1 MNYGKITKTQKGFTL
16 LLAVLISSI
25 LIAVGSAIFD
35 IALKE
40 ITLSS
45 SGRESQFAFYS
56 ADTGVECALY
66 WDLKQNA
73 FGTTSPQ
80 NSIKCGG
87 VTIPDATWAPGAG
100 WSRTLNNPNAQDSSY
115 SYVTKFWFPVL
126 PTTDPTSKVPCT
138 YVKVTR
144 LYYPVITTTVESSG
158 YNTCDTGNVLRLERT
173 IRVTY

>member
-1 MNYGKITKTQKGFTL
+1 MKPFLKNTHRGFTL
-16 LLAVLISSI
+16 LLAVLVSSI

-56 ADTGVECALY
+56 ADTGIECALY
-66 WDLKQNA
+66 WDLKQQA
-73 FGTTSPQ
+73 FATTSAQ
-80 NSIKCGG
+80 TGVQCGG
-87 VTIPDATWAPGAG
+87 ATSAG
-100 WSRTLNNPNAQDSSY
+100 WTRTLNNPNAQDSSY
-115 SYVTKFWFPVL
+115 SYVTTFWFPAQ
-126 PTTDPTSKVPCT
+126 PGTDAPSVPSCA

-144 LYYPVITTTVESSG
+144 LYYPVVTTTVESSG
-158 YNTCDTGNVLRLERT
+158 YNTCNTGNPLRLERT